1 MKKYTEYTVEELK
14 EMVFEVNNWDGTLE
28 DYNFYDMEE
37 LDELFYDMEPSELL
51 RMVQGGNFNI
61 YDDYFKGNVYG
72 WLESFS
78 DYYVND
84 EIKRGAKE
92 IVERYFELV
101 ENKEIED
108 VI

>member
-14 EMVFEVNNWDGTLE
+14 EMVFEVNNWNGSLE

-72 WLESFS
+72 WLESFTGYHV
-78 DYYVND
+78 DVQT
-84 EIKRGAKE
+84 KLGAKE

-101 ENKEIED
+101 EKKEIED